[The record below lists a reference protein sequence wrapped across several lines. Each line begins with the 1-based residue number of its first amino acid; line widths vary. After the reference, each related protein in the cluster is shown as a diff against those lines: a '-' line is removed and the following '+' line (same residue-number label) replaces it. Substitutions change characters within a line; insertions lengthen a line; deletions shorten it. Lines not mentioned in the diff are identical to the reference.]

1 MFSKTAKKLYYN
13 SVSKY
18 YFTKIIDI
26 SKKRIDTKLNK
37 FNDNINN
44 NQDKLVNNFIKRG
57 WYYR

>member
-26 SKKRIDTKLNK
+26 SKKKINAKLNK
-37 FNDNINN
+37 INN
-44 NQDKLVNNFIKRG
+44 SQNKLTNDLIRKG